1 MVCWNAVLCSPED
14 VYHHFG
20 TTCCVKGRQEVLQN
34 ARTYLLDHYVP
45 HARTPESDYPPA
57 WELQMLNCIVLVVF
71 EGGLSQHL
79 AAYSEGERDAWL
91 QAIQLASYDCMRSQL
106 LALQQR
112 MELHRGQDPDLDVEM
127 WRIRRGHTVGMSFVL
142 RGM

>member
-1 MVCWNAVLCSPED
+1 M
-14 VYHHFG
+14 
-20 TTCCVKGRQEVLQN
+20 
-34 ARTYLLDHYVP
+34 P
-45 HARTPESDYPPA
+45 HARRPESSFPPPG
-57 WELQMLNCIVLVVF
+57 EPQILKCIVLVVF

-127 WRIRRGHTVGMSFVL
+127 WRIRRGHTVGTSFCFERCVK
-142 RGM
+142 

>member
-1 MVCWNAVLCSPED
+1 M
-14 VYHHFG
+14 
-20 TTCCVKGRQEVLQN
+20 
-34 ARTYLLDHYVP
+34 RTSN
-45 HARTPESDYPPA
+45 TKFF
-57 WELQMLNCIVLVVF
+57 VLVVF

-127 WRIRRGHTVGMSFVL
+127 WRIRRGHTVGMSYVL